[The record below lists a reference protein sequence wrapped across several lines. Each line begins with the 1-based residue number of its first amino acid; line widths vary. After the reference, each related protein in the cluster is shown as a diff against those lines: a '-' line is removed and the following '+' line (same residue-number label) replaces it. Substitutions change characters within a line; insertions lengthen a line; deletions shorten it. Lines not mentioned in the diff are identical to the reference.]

1 MDSGKQYTSMFK
13 KPRLYWLAII
23 AIVAVSF
30 LLWWFMF
37 TPDHPSALFHS
48 DGKDSLGTNS
58 PYVADSTSS
67 QEEKREDQKQNE
79 HKPEIADTS
88 KKGAELFAANFI
100 PYKDKTMSP
109 VSRGNNDLS
118 PIDQFRTY
126 YWNGQYKEAIKIFS
140 MLGPQF
146 QNNDNLRFVY
156 ANALAV
162 EGDYEVAQLELTNII
177 DHKKSIY
184 LDEAHWYLGLLYM
197 QQGDMTHAGKYFK
210 NCVATVEGKHKKEAK
225 DLLEKIK

>member
-13 KPRLYWLAII
+13 IPRLYWLAII
-23 AIVAVSF
+23 ALVAVSF

-37 TPDHPSALFHS
+37 TPDHPSVPVNT
-48 DGKDSLGTNS
+48 DGKDSPLTDKPNVVDSIS
-58 PYVADSTSS
+58 PPK
-67 QEEKREDQKQNE
+67 EKTEDQKQKD

-88 KKGAELFAANFI
+88 KNGAELFAANFT
-100 PYKDKTMSP
+100 PYKDKAISP
-109 VSRGNNDLS
+109 VSHGNNDLS

-126 YWNGQYKEAIKIFS
+126 YWNGQYKEAIKTFS
-140 MLGPQF
+140 TLGPQY

-197 QQGDMTHAGKYFK
+197 QQGEMANAGKLLQK
-210 NCVATVEGKHKKEAK
+210 CVAAPEGKHKKEAK
-225 DLLEKIK
+225 ELLEKIK

>member
-37 TPDHPSALFHS
+37 TPDHPSELVHS

-177 DHKKSIY
+177 DHK
-184 LDEAHWYLGLLYM
+184 
-197 QQGDMTHAGKYFK
+197 
-210 NCVATVEGKHKKEAK
+210 
-225 DLLEKIK
+225 